1 MSYIRARRRR
11 GLSGLGQE
19 GEEIS
24 TISGLPVDTGG
35 TVSSGGV
42 FTSSL
47 PFPQYEGATPPFFD
61 PGGGGSTPVQ
71 TPSSGGGWLAA
82 LLNLFTA
89 GTKLATVAT
98 IQPGTVIAQPGG
110 GYIARQTA
118 GLPVGLNVGGISPNF
133 LLWAAIGL
141 GGLFI
146 VSTAMSKR

>member
-1 MSYIRARRRR
+1 ME
-11 GLSGLGQE
+11 GQ
-19 GEEIS
+19 EIS
-24 TISGLPVDTGG
+24 TITGQAVPIG
-35 TVSSGGV
+35 
-42 FTSSL
+42 
-47 PFPQYEGATPPFFD
+47 GATLTSCDSQVCYSGEPISTPPYFD
-61 PGGGGSTPVQ
+61 PGEVAAPAGR
-71 TPSSGGGWLAA
+71 GWLAP